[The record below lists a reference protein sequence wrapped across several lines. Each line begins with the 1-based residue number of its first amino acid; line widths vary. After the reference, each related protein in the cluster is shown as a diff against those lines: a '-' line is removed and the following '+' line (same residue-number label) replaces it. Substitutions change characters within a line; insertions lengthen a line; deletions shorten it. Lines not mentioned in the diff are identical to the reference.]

1 VPDLD
6 AAQWV
11 AVVTA
16 LLLVGA
22 AKTSF
27 SGLGVVAVALFAL
40 ALPARAST
48 GALLPVLLVG
58 DVLAVAFYRRHAEWP
73 RLLRL
78 LPWVALGV
86 VLGALLVGRVDDGQ
100 MRRLIG
106 VSLLVV
112 LAASVLRGRLER
124 RARQPA
130 APVSADPLA
139 ATDAGLDAS
148 PRSEAALLVPLVGVL
163 AGALTMLANAAGPL
177 MAVYLLSAGLPVM
190 AFLGTSAW
198 FFLVVNAFKVP
209 FSVGL
214 GLLTPATALLALA
227 SAPGVLAGGL
237 LGRAVAGRVSQRV
250 FERATLVLTLVAAV
264 RLLL

>member
-1 VPDLD
+1 MPGLD
-6 AAQWV
+6 PGQW
-11 AVVTA
+11 ALVVVA

-48 GALLPVLLVG
+48 GALLPMLLLG
-58 DVLAVAFYRRHAEWP
+58 DVLAVAAYRRHADWS

-78 LPWVALGV
+78 FPWVALGV
-86 VLGALLVGRVDDGQ
+86 AAGALLVDRVDDRQ

-106 VSLLVV
+106 VVLLLV
-112 LAASVLRGRLER
+112 LASVVLRPRLER
-124 RARQPA
+124 ALVPDDRSPPGSPA
-130 APVSADPLA
+130 APAGRSLARLA
-139 ATDAGLDAS
+139 APA
-148 PRSEAALLVPLVGVL
+148 VGVL

-177 MAVYLLSAGLPVM
+177 LSVYLLAAGLPVL

-209 FSVGL
+209 FSAAL
-214 GLLTPATALLALA
+214 GLITGP
-227 SAPGVLAGGL
+227 
-237 LGRAVAGRVSQRV
+237 
-250 FERATLVLTLVAAV
+250 TLVLAAVTAPAVVLGAAVGRALVARVDQRTFERVTLALTGLAAV
-264 RLLL
+264 RLLV

>member
-6 AAQWV
+6 LAQWL
-11 AVVTA
+11 AVVPA

-48 GALLPVLLVG
+48 GALLPVLLLG
-58 DVLAVAFYRRHAEWP
+58 DVLAVAFYRRHADWP

-78 LPWVALGV
+78 LPWVAVGV
-86 VLGALLVGRVDDGQ
+86 VGGALLVGKVDDAQ

-106 VSLLVV
+106 GSLLVV
-112 LAASVLRGRLER
+112 LAASLLRTRLEGSAQR
-124 RARQPA
+124 RGPE
-130 APVSADPLA
+130 
-139 ATDAGLDAS
+139 AG
-148 PRSEAALLVPLVGVL
+148 LLVPLVGVL

-177 MAVYLLSAGLPVM
+177 MAVYLLAAGLPVM
-190 AFLGTSAW
+190 SFLGTSAW

-214 GLLTPATALLALA
+214 GLLTPATLALA
-227 SAPGVLAGGL
+227 LVAAPAVLVGAL
-237 LGRAVAGRVSQRV
+237 VGRAVVGRVGQQL
-250 FERATLVLTLVAAV
+250 FERVTVVLTLVAAV
-264 RLLL
+264 RLLV